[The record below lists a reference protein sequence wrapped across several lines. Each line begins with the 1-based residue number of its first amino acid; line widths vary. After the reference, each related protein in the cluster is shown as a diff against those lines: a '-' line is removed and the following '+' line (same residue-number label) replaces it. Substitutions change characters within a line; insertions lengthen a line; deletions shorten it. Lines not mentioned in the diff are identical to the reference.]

1 MPSSVHPSSQPEV
14 KGAPHF
20 IAGTLCCGRG
30 TGWFHVP
37 FSEAETVEF
46 SGTGRKPRAVLWTGE
61 RRGKSRALCADFQRL
76 CSTPRRAPSQRCGRL
91 PSAGRTA
98 QPGRCWELPD
108 NCTPRQSPRRGWGG
122 DWAPPSSCCSDSHP
136 PDPALAEVLRW
147 RACVLKCGLLV
158 SRCCREKPG
167 RAEGCPICQ

>member
-46 SGTGRKPRAVLWTGE
+46 SGTRRKPRAVLWTGE
-61 RRGKSRALCADFQRL
+61 RCGKSWALCADFQRL
-76 CSTPRRAPSQRCGRL
+76 CSTPRRAPSQRCRRL

-122 DWAPPSSCCSDSHP
+122 T
-136 PDPALAEVLRW
+136 
-147 RACVLKCGLLV
+147 GLLPRRV
-158 SRCCREKPG
+158 VLTPTHLTPPWRRCCVGARVF
-167 RAEGCPICQ
+167 